1 MTLDHSD
8 PAFKQPELC
17 KTCGEHY
24 VFKQG
29 RCFECYHA
37 EEQEHADQQRKER
50 LIEKHFGREK

>member
-24 VFKQG
+24 AYKRG
-29 RCFECYHA
+29 RCYECYA
-37 EEQEHADQQRKER
+37 ADESEHADQQREDRLIKER
-50 LIEKHFGREK
+50 NE